1 MMQDIITII
10 RKEWQE
16 IIFHRSSGRQS
27 WVSILIIIGVVGVYL
42 PYMNGTEW
50 LSDPIA
56 LITWAWLPIFMT
68 NGMVADAFAGE
79 RERHTLETLLST
91 RLSDSAILL
100 GKVAASVLYAWLISL
115 LSALTGALTVNVMA
129 GSGTFLFYKPAMF
142 FGGLL
147 GVLLVAILMS
157 AIGVFVSLKA
167 ETVRQAA
174 QKLSLSVTALWFI
187 PFILL
192 QTFPDQT
199 KRVIENLAPLLEQNG
214 TLLLVLV
221 FVILLA
227 VDVLMLLLAKKRFK
241 RTRLILE

>member
-1 MMQDIITII
+1 MIQDIITII

-16 IIFHRSSGRQS
+16 VIFHRSSGRQS
-27 WVSILIIIGVVGVYL
+27 WVSILIIIGMVGIYL
-42 PYMNGTEW
+42 PYTNGADW
-50 LSDPIA
+50 LSNP
-56 LITWAWLPIFMT
+56 LSLVTWAWLPIFMT

-91 RLSDSAILL
+91 RLSDTAILL

-115 LSALTGALTVNVMA
+115 LSALAGAITVNVMA
-129 GSGTFLFYKPAMF
+129 GEGAFLFYDPAMF

-167 ETVRQAA
+167 DTVRQAA

-192 QTFPDQT
+192 QAFPDQT
-199 KRVIENLAPLLEQNG
+199 RGVLQNLAPLLEQNG

-221 FVILLA
+221 FAILLA
-227 VDVLMLLLAKKRFK
+227 ADVLMLLLAKQRFK

>member
-16 IIFHRSSGRQS
+16 VIFHRSGGRQS

-42 PYMNGTEW
+42 PYMNGVEW
-50 LSDPIA
+50 LSDPVS
-56 LITWAWLPIFMT
+56 LLTWAWLPIFMT
-68 NGMVADAFAGE
+68 NSMVADAFAGE

-91 RLSDSAILL
+91 RLSDGAILL